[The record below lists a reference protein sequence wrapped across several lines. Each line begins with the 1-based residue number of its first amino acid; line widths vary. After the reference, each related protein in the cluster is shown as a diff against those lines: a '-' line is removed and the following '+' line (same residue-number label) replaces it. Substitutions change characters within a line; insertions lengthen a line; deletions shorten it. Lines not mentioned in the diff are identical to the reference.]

1 MNQYN
6 KNLVELGNAY
16 NNGFRGAI
24 LEGGSRSGKTW
35 SSVDFIIWLS
45 LAYNNQTINV
55 IKETYASFKTTL
67 YNDFRQ
73 RLDQWPD
80 LRRYNVFE
88 SVKEVPTFRLYSTR
102 INFIGADQPSKFH
115 GAGDDFFYVNE
126 SLEVSE
132 AIFNQLEMRCKR
144 FWWMDY
150 NPKVTDHWIYD
161 RLFKRDDVKV
171 VYSTMLDNPH
181 ISKWE
186 RKKIVGYEPTP
197 ENIAAGTADEYMWKV
212 YGLGQRAA
220 RQGLVF
226 PEVVWVDSFPTDIE
240 QVVYGMDFG
249 YTNSPTAIVKVGR
262 NGQNLWVEKLFYA
275 PVDNAS
281 DLYTV
286 IQRLGV
292 TETIWAD
299 SADPGM
305 ISDLRSKGL
314 RVLAVNKFP
323 GSIKYGIDLMKQH
336 KLHAV
341 RDVDTR
347 KEFENYRWKEVG
359 GISLNEPEDDYNHAI
374 DAARYAILSNFRRH
388 NK

>member
-16 NNGFRGAI
+16 NEHYRGAV

-35 SSVDFIIWLS
+35 SSVDFITWIA
-45 LAYNNQTINV
+45 LAYNNVTINV
-55 IKETYASFKTTL
+55 IKETYAGFKTTL

-80 LRRYNVFE
+80 LRRFNVFE
-88 SVKEVPTFRLYSTR
+88 SVKEVPSFKIYSTR

-115 GAGDDFFYVNE
+115 GAGCDFFYVNE
-126 SLEVSE
+126 ALEVSE
-132 AIFNQLEMRCKR
+132 PIFNQLEMRCKR
-144 FWWMDY
+144 FWWLDY

-161 RLFKRDDVKV
+161 RLFKREDVKV

-186 RKKIVGYEPTP
+186 RKKIIGYEPIP
-197 ENIAAGTADEYMWKV
+197 ENIAAGTSDDYMWKV

-226 PEVVWVDSFPTDIE
+226 HEVTWIDTFPTDIE
-240 QVVYGMDFG
+240 TIVFGMDFG
-249 YTNSPTAIVKVGR
+249 YTNSPTAIAKVGR
-262 NGQNLWVEKLFYA
+262 NGRNLYIQNLFYT

-281 DLYTV
+281 DLSAV
-286 IQRLGV
+286 IQEIGI
-292 TETIWAD
+292 TQPIWAD

-305 ISDLRSKGL
+305 ISDLRHKGL
-314 RVLAVNKFP
+314 KVFAVNKFS
-323 GSIKYGIDLMKQH
+323 GSIKYGIDLMKQF
-336 KLHAV
+336 KIHAV
-341 RDVDTR
+341 RDVDLR
-347 KEFENYRWKEVG
+347 KEFENYRWREIG
-359 GISLNEPEDDYNHAI
+359 GISLNEPEDEYNHAI
-374 DAARYAILSNFRRH
+374 DAARYAILSNFRRP
-388 NK
+388 NS